1 MYRSSTHGLYKS
13 RSIAPGVLHVLGG
26 AKLAPTMGL
35 KKRKRSR
42 RQQQQE
48 TILDEILFEILIRL
62 PVKSLV
68 RFKAVS
74 KAWQATMSDPFFIRA
89 QLGCSKQRQRQDP
102 SSFLITPQVLLEP
115 DCTAEEYAVKA
126 MSTDIHLYRWNLRE
140 FDCSSTTTTLACRR
154 RFPDGEFGAVSHLA
168 HCDGLV
174 LLPTSTKAYVFNPAT
189 GDAVAL
195 PASQRN
201 TLRNVMALPAG
212 LGLDASTCI

>member
-1 MYRSSTHGLYKS
+1 MFS
-13 RSIAPGVLHVLGG
+13 
-26 AKLAPTMGL
+26 APTMGL
-35 KKRKRSR
+35 RKTKRSKRK
-42 RQQQQE
+42 QQQE
-48 TILDEILFEILIRL
+48 TIIDELVFEILIRL

-74 KAWQATMSDPFFIRA
+74 KAWQATISDPFFIRA

-115 DCTAEEYAVKA
+115 DCTAEDYGVKG
-126 MSTDIHLYRWNLRE
+126 MSTDIHFYRWNLRE
-140 FDCSSTTTTLACRR
+140 FDCSSSTTMLTCRR

-201 TLRNVMALPAG
+201 MLRNVMPLPAG
-212 LGLDASTCI
+212 LGLDTSTGRYKRKSDSNYSSMQARSVLIVLN